1 MAADLARLTPEQ
13 ISIAANKRATTDEF
27 VCEPAAV
34 QPIVEGLVRL
44 ANRASETGRTFYFL
58 MSREGVFQHTRR
70 VTTRKFAGRDLT
82 PVCYSLVRNSVTSG
96 VFQSTGPMNF
106 RRSTPARSII

>member
-44 ANRASETGRTFYFL
+44 PTELLNGRTFYF
-58 MSREGVFQHTRR
+58 
-70 VTTRKFAGRDLT
+70 
-82 PVCYSLVRNSVTSG
+82 
-96 VFQSTGPMNF
+96 
-106 RRSTPARSII
+106 

>member
-34 QPIVEGLVRL
+34 QPIVEG
-44 ANRASETGRTFYFL
+44 
-58 MSREGVFQHTRR
+58 
-70 VTTRKFAGRDLT
+70 AGA
-82 PVCYSLVRNSVTSG
+82 PG
-96 VFQSTGPMNF
+96 QQSF
-106 RRSTPARSII
+106 